1 MENTMSKNQI
11 VEAFNKHFMEFLVDI
26 ERVFP
31 NDNDIITTR
40 KTISKS
46 MLLMSKSIIRM
57 FYESF
62 VLQYRNEIEKG
73 DLNFFIEKDYRS
85 SNIIPIDNEDV
96 FSKIDSLRG
105 PIKNMSDEEKG
116 KIIKYLQNLT
126 KLSDIYITLRKGGK
140 K

>member
-1 MENTMSKNQI
+1 MANTMTKNQI

-31 NDNDIITTR
+31 NDNEIITTR

-57 FYESF
+57 FNECF
-62 VLQYRNEIEKG
+62 VLHYRNEIEKG

-105 PIKNMSDEEKG
+105 PIKNMSDEEKA